1 MLKPYMY
8 QQTSVLWNTVRLDK
22 KRERITCFCRCLIF
36 DIVYHLYLCSFAVS
50 LSSFF
55 AAFFVV
61 GDYTV
66 SKIFIV
72 MFMIQWST
80 DLQKNNYNVRNFM
93 FKMQLIPIIMSFVTD
108 WVADCMT
115 DNLSKNTKKKPTRT
129 NKQKA
134 SKCTMFLCNLA

>member
-115 DNLSKNTKKKPTRT
+115 DNLSKNNKKSQQEPT
-129 NKQKA
+129 
-134 SKCTMFLCNLA
+134 SKKHQNVQCFYAI